1 MSPKSKPPPPLK
13 FPPPLFPLEAKTNR
27 IIIKTTIKMNGKGL
41 LDSFLEPLYFPFK
54 TSKIASAPLSK
65 PL

>member
-1 MSPKSKPPPPLK
+1 MI
-13 FPPPLFPLEAKTNR
+13 
-27 IIIKTTIKMNGKGL
+27 IIIKGKIGNP
-41 LDSFLEPLYFPFK
+41 SFLFDFRSPLYFPLK